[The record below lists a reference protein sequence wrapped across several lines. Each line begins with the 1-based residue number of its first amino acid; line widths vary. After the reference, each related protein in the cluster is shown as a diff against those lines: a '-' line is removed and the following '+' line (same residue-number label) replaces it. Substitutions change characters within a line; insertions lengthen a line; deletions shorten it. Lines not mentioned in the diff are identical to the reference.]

1 MHALARKAA
10 MPVMDDV
17 ILPDREAC
25 RWYRE
30 HYGKGVFF
38 PIVRDERAFREQCR
52 EALSMSHSMQREY
65 GLHGKRVVLYV
76 GRLAPEKN
84 LECLVRA
91 AAALPEDAVLV
102 IAGSGSLGPEL
113 QDLAVRLKV
122 SAIFT
127 GWLEGERLAAWY
139 NLADVFVLP
148 SLVEP
153 FGAVVNDALAAGC
166 FCLVSGRC
174 GSACLIRRGW
184 TGELFDPEDRK
195 GAGLSSPENLPGPR
209 RQGICRSPAA
219 PGKKCLQNACG
230 IPGIR
235 SPISWNILYDEMLP
249 PDAAP
254 GRSRPILFSAFPG

>member
-1 MHALARKAA
+1 
-10 MPVMDDV
+10 
-17 ILPDREAC
+17 
-25 RWYRE
+25 
-30 HYGKGVFF
+30 
-38 PIVRDERAFREQCR
+38 
-52 EALSMSHSMQREY
+52 MSHSMQREY

-174 GSACLIRRGW
+174 GSSCLIRQGW
-184 TGELFDPEDRK
+184 NGELFDPEDEERLASLLREACRNRGVRPFFPHLK
-195 GAGLSSPENLPGPR
+195 ECLMPAGFREYVNHLMEHMGL
-209 RQGICRSPAA
+209 
-219 PGKKCLQNACG
+219 
-230 IPGIR
+230 
-235 SPISWNILYDEMLP
+235 
-249 PDAAP
+249 
-254 GRSRPILFSAFPG
+254 